1 MDMRIPLPLMLKVHS
16 QGHVVPTAGDGRRRL
31 MRPVLVWF
39 VALLCAW
46 LLVLTGLARGET
58 LYVDS
63 RLGDDHNDGLT
74 ASDEGGGNGPLRT
87 LRRAVEIAQPGD
99 EIRLTNNGAPYFG
112 GVTLFG
118 DRHSGLAG
126 GAFTITGNG
135 AVLSGAKPVPEQ
147 SWELAHDMIW
157 RLVPLR
163 KAYYQ
168 LLLDG
173 KAIPEAACPP
183 DAKSLPELQ
192 AGQWCAWRGAIY
204 YRADVGGDPNRM
216 NFALADD
223 EAGLTLLDVH
233 NVVIRGL
240 TLRHFRLDGVN
251 AHDRCREVLLDHVI
265 STENGRS
272 GVAVAGTS
280 KVYLLDSELTA
291 NRVHS
296 LLITERGEAD
306 LEGCKLD
313 RPPTAAATPAAP

>member
-1 MDMRIPLPLMLKVHS
+1 M
-16 QGHVVPTAGDGRRRL
+16 
-31 MRPVLVWF
+31 VLVWF
-39 VALLCAW
+39 VALLLAW
-46 LLVLTGLARGET
+46 LLVLTGLARGDT
-58 LYVDS
+58 LFVDS

-74 ASDEGGGNGPLRT
+74 ESDAGGGNGPLRT
-87 LRRAVEIAQPGD
+87 LKRAIQIAKQGD
-99 EIRLTNNGAPYFG
+99 EIRLANNGTPYYG
-112 GVTLFG
+112 GATLFG
-118 DRHSGLAG
+118 NRHSGLPG
-126 GAFTITGNG
+126 GPFTITGNG

-147 SWELAHDMIW
+147 SWELVRDMIW
-157 RLVPLR
+157 RLVSAR

-173 KAIPEAACPP
+173 KTTPEAACPP

-204 YRADVGGDPNRM
+204 FCTDVGGDPNRM

-223 EAGLTLLDVH
+223 EVGLTLLDVH
-233 NVVIRGL
+233 DVVIRDL

-251 AHDRCREVLLDHVI
+251 AHDRCRDVLLDHVI

-272 GVAVAGTS
+272 GVTAAGTS

-296 LLITERGEAD
+296 LLITELGEAD

-313 RPPTAAATPAAP
+313 QPPTAAVPPAAP